1 MPTLANVL
9 PSSLIF
15 LLILALWAGYL
26 VHHWVQRR
34 DHVATARTYDRYS
47 EAMRVLE
54 LRGQRESFTATNSRS
69 YGESPMRPVRPTI
82 SAAASS
88 PIPSASLAR
97 PSRATAKKQGLLVS
111 SPQQRAVAL
120 FVSALFMVVS
130 AVLAVVS
137 VWSWWA
143 LAAGVGLFVA
153 SIALIRSSVKKAR
166 AVRIASRRAAPS
178 PAPHRERTQSQPQSQ
193 PQSKPAPRKAASVVG
208 GAAAAMASQSEIEP
222 AAEPAPRV
230 VAERPAARPAPVSAP
245 AARREASLYDL
256 EEVERVERPA
266 AVEVKPAEVPAA
278 GTWIPVPVPVPTYT
292 MKAKAG
298 TTAMRSTTPEPMPT
312 NGLDMAFDEEE
323 EELPAVQNWS

>member
-54 LRGQRESFTATNSRS
+54 LRGQRESFTATQSRS
-69 YGESPMRPVRPTI
+69 YGESPMRPVRPTV

-88 PIPSASLAR
+88 PIPSARPAR
-97 PSRATAKKQGLLVS
+97 PSPDVAGKQGLLM
-111 SPQQRAVAL
+111 SPQRRAVAL
-120 FVSALFMVVS
+120 LASALFMVVS
-130 AVLAVVS
+130 AVLAVVGA
-137 VWSWWA
+137 WSWWA

-166 AVRIASRRAAPS
+166 AARVASRRATPS
-178 PAPHRERTQSQPQSQ
+178 PAPRRERTQSQ
-193 PQSKPAPRKAASVVG
+193 PQSKPAPRKAASMVG

-222 AAEPAPRV
+222 EAEPAPRV
-230 VAERPAARPAPVSAP
+230 VPQRPTARPAPVSAP

-256 EEVERVERPA
+256 EEVERIERPA
-266 AVEVKPAEVPAA
+266 AVEVKAAEAPAA
-278 GTWIPVPVPVPTYT
+278 GTWIPVPVPAPTYT

-298 TTAMRSTTPEPMPT
+298 TPATRLTTPEPMPT